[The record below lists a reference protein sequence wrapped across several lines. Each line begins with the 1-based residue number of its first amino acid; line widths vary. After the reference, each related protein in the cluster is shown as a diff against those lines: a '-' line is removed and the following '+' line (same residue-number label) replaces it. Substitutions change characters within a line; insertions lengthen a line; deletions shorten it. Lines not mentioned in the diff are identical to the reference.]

1 MVDFSP
7 RLRLPRLDAGGGEAQ
22 RDYPTLQRQ
31 FADIVD
37 ANAGAQVVTSTTRPA
52 TPYIGQ
58 IIFETDTNL
67 VMMWTGATPGGKGW
81 VQVFNADP
89 PTPQTF
95 AGVHATRNGQALS
108 DNNAWVQ
115 VSLNTFNT
123 RVPTTIANFGSGGNA
138 GRVEWGRNCTVAIS
152 AFAVFAA
159 ESNGNRRALRITRN
173 GTHMSEFGEVT
184 APPFSTGIAVG
195 LSMGAFVTT
204 ANDGQFFG
212 VEVHNGG
219 GNGPMQRVGLSIAA
233 VGDPLSP
240 V

>member
-1 MVDFSP
+1 M
-7 RLRLPRLDAGGGEAQ
+7 
-22 RDYPTLQRQ
+22 
-31 FADIVD
+31 D

-123 RVPTTIANFGSGGNA
+123 RVPTTIANFGTGGNA
-138 GRVEWGRNCTVAIS
+138 GRVEWGRTCTVAIS

-173 GTHMSEFGEVT
+173 GTYMSEFGEVSVPPFPSGIAARLPWERSLRLPVT
-184 APPFSTGIAVG
+184 APTLVLRCI
-195 LSMGAFVTT
+195 T
-204 ANDGQFFG
+204 
-212 VEVHNGG
+212 VEVVA
-219 GNGPMQRVGLSIAA
+219 PMQRVGLSIAA